1 VAATEGTGADNRR
14 ADMTKFIHICASEND
29 LFALDDEGEV
39 FQYDFN
45 AKSWVKLSPSRSQDG
60 SQDEERL

>member
-1 VAATEGTGADNRR
+1 
-14 ADMTKFIHICASEND
+14 MTKFIHICASEND
-29 LFALDDEGEV
+29 LFALDGGGEV

-45 AKSWVKLSPSRSQDG
+45 AKSWVKLSPSRSPDA